1 MAKKVQKSASEKL
14 VEEIQTLGQTQ
25 GLNNVFTTFL
35 EMLAVSLNAQVDPR
49 YAEEREKRYQ
59 QMVSGMSQEMLFT
72 YARMFALMYMAVKEH
87 SEEPSDI
94 LGSIYH
100 RLGLNN
106 EWNGQF
112 FTDDHICRMMAMI
125 SNLNG
130 ESYAHRKNPVVT
142 KDHACGSG
150 AMFLAS
156 VWDMKQKGVDYK
168 TKTLFV
174 GRDIDIRCVWMAY
187 IQMFLYE
194 IPAIIIHGN
203 SITMEE
209 WSEWVTPYALLSLSQ
224 DKNPSAAQQ
233 KEEILA

>member
-1 MAKKVQKSASEKL
+1 MAKKVQKSASEQL
-14 VEEIQTLGQTQ
+14 IEEIQTLGQTQ

-59 QMVSGMSQEMLFT
+59 QMVSGMSQEMLST

-112 FTDDHICRMMAMI
+112 FY
-125 SNLNG
+125 G
-130 ESYAHRKNPVVT
+130 
-142 KDHACGSG
+142 
-150 AMFLAS
+150 
-156 VWDMKQKGVDYK
+156 
-168 TKTLFV
+168 
-174 GRDIDIRCVWMAY
+174 
-187 IQMFLYE
+187 
-194 IPAIIIHGN
+194 
-203 SITMEE
+203 
-209 WSEWVTPYALLSLSQ
+209 
-224 DKNPSAAQQ
+224 
-233 KEEILA
+233 

>member
-1 MAKKVQKSASEKL
+1 MAKKVQKSASEQL
-14 VEEIQTLGQTQ
+14 IEEIQTLGQTQ

-59 QMVSGMSQEMLFT
+59 QMVSGMSQEMLST

-112 FTDDHICRMMAMI
+112 FTDDHICRMMAMFVD
-125 SNLNG
+125 
-130 ESYAHRKNPVVT
+130 PVDELPDEKPFTVN
-142 KDHACGSG
+142 DPACGSG

-156 VWDMKQKGVDYK
+156 AWAMKRKGIDYQKK
-168 TKTLFV
+168 CLFI

-187 IQMFLYE
+187 SQMFLYQ
-194 IPAIIIHGN
+194 IPGIVVHGN
-203 SITMEE
+203 TITMEE

-233 KEEILA
+233 KEEIPA

>member
-1 MAKKVQKSASEKL
+1 MAKKVQKSASEQL
-14 VEEIQTLGQTQ
+14 IEEIQTLGQTQ

-59 QMVSGMSQEMLFT
+59 QMVSGMSQEMLST

-112 FTDDHICRMMAMI
+112 FTDDHICRMMAMFVD
-125 SNLNG
+125 
-130 ESYAHRKNPVVT
+130 PVDELPDEKPFTVN
-142 KDHACGSG
+142 DPACGSG

-156 VWDMKQKGVDYK
+156 AWAMKRKGIDYQKK
-168 TKTLFV
+168 CLFI

-187 IQMFLYE
+187 IQMFLNQ
-194 IPAIIIHGN
+194 IPGIVVHGN
-203 SITMEE
+203 TITMEE

-233 KEEILA
+233 KEEIPA

>member
-1 MAKKVQKSASEKL
+1 MAKKVQKSASEQL
-14 VEEIQTLGQTQ
+14 IEEIQTLGQTQ

-59 QMVSGMSQEMLFT
+59 QMVSGMSQEMLST

-112 FTDDHICRMMAMI
+112 FTDDHICRMMAMFVDPVDELPDEKPFTVNDKTTPRLI
-125 SNLNG
+125 QF
-130 ESYAHRKNPVVT
+130 HTFKNAVNPP
-142 KDHACGSG
+142 
-150 AMFLAS
+150 FL
-156 VWDMKQKGVDYK
+156 GG
-168 TKTLFV
+168 F
-174 GRDIDIRCVWMAY
+174 
-187 IQMFLYE
+187 
-194 IPAIIIHGN
+194 
-203 SITMEE
+203 SIFST
-209 WSEWVTPYALLSLSQ
+209 V
-224 DKNPSAAQQ
+224 AAWAERHPCQ
-233 KEEILA
+233 

>member
-1 MAKKVQKSASEKL
+1 MAKKVQKSASEQL
-14 VEEIQTLGQTQ
+14 IEEIQTLGQTQ

-59 QMVSGMSQEMLFT
+59 QMVSGMSQEMLST

-112 FTDDHICRMMAMI
+112 FTDDHICRMMAMFVD
-125 SNLNG
+125 
-130 ESYAHRKNPVVT
+130 PVDELPDEKPFTVN
-142 KDHACGSG
+142 DPACGSG

-156 VWDMKQKGVDYK
+156 AWAMKPVSY
-168 TKTLFV
+168 THLTLPTTSRV
-174 GRDIDIRCVWMAY
+174 
-187 IQMFLYE
+187 
-194 IPAIIIHGN
+194 
-203 SITMEE
+203 
-209 WSEWVTPYALLSLSQ
+209 
-224 DKNPSAAQQ
+224 
-233 KEEILA
+233 

>member
-1 MAKKVQKSASEKL
+1 MAKKVQKSASEQL
-14 VEEIQTLGQTQ
+14 IEEIQTLGQTQ

-59 QMVSGMSQEMLFT
+59 QMVSGMSQEMLST

-112 FTDDHICRMMAMI
+112 FTDDHICRMMAMPNRTGRFWR
-125 SNLNG
+125 S
-130 ESYAHRKNPVVT
+130 A
-142 KDHACGSG
+142 
-150 AMFLAS
+150 
-156 VWDMKQKGVDYK
+156 WKGVQLLWK
-168 TKTLFV
+168 RQRNT
-174 GRDIDIRCVWMAY
+174 IRPRRHVRPGCW
-187 IQMFLYE
+187 
-194 IPAIIIHGN
+194 
-203 SITMEE
+203 
-209 WSEWVTPYALLSLSQ
+209 
-224 DKNPSAAQQ
+224 
-233 KEEILA
+233 